1 MRDKLTKLFG
11 SHLINLDML
20 PDDAVIIDA
29 GACVGNFI
37 KDIQRHVKNPFVFAI
52 EPSKG
57 NLPELREL
65 MESGT
70 ILVGA
75 FAFVGE
81 KERKEMP
88 FREILD
94 RPEWGNVTGLYA
106 PRKSKSYM
114 VKTINLKE
122 LLDVIPLETIHY
134 LKMDVEGSEWDIVN
148 DMNEES
154 FERIQQISMEIHCH
168 RMDITKKL
176 ESLGYETYFE
186 NGELYAVRKES

>member
-1 MRDKLTKLFG
+1 MKDKLTKLFG
-11 SHLINLDML
+11 SHLINLSML
-20 PDDAVIIDA
+20 PDAAVVIDA

-37 KDIQRHVKNPFVFAI
+37 KDIQRHVKDPFVFAI

-57 NLPELREL
+57 NIPELSKL
-65 MESGT
+65 IESGS
-70 ILVGA
+70 ILVGN
-75 FAFVGE
+75 FVLVGE
-81 KERKEMP
+81 KEPKEMP
-88 FREILD
+88 FREFPD

-114 VKTINLKE
+114 VKTINLKK
-122 LLDVIPLETIHY
+122 LLDVIPLDTIHY
-134 LKMDVEGSEWDIVN
+134 LKMDIEGSEWDVVN

-176 ESLGYETYFE
+176 EDIGYKTYYE
-186 NGELYAVRKES
+186 NGELYGVRQA